1 MTQLWGKRECIIR
14 ATIICKGH
22 QIQLSTSFGAFD
34 FLNMNKYCS
43 IFAAAITAVVFL
55 ASGIPLLY
63 YLLEAEDLDDE
74 SGETLYK
81 LGRFLTRFG
90 CLIVFF
96 GIVKAL
102 KFCVKGGA
110 VDVEG

>member
-1 MTQLWGKRECIIR
+1 
-14 ATIICKGH
+14 
-22 QIQLSTSFGAFD
+22 
-34 FLNMNKYCS
+34 MNKYRS
-43 IFAAAITAVVFL
+43 IFAAAIAAVVFL

-63 YLLEAEDLDDE
+63 YVHEAEDLDDE

-81 LGRFLTRFG
+81 LGRFLTGFG

-96 GIVKAL
+96 GIVKAV
-102 KFCVKGGA
+102 KFYVKGST